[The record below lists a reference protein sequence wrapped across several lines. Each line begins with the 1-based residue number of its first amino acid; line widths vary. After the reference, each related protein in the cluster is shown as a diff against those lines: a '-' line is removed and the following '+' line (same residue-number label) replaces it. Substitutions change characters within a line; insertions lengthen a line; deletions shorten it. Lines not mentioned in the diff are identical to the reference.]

1 METGLIRGRNKRW
14 PEERERER
22 ERQTERPMQRQRQIY
37 MYRKRERE
45 REKRSTAYKQ
55 VREVGHIYIY
65 IQAFP
70 RKQGSTPRMLSRH
83 TRAAGA

>member
-22 ERQTERPMQRQRQIY
+22 ERERQKDLCKDKDRYICIE
-37 MYRKRERE
+37 RERE
-45 REKRSTAYKQ
+45 RKKRSTAYKQ